1 MDKMKRNFNRIF
13 AGFLIVLILLS
24 SFSYA
29 SYHNMPKASHEF
41 YVYDETGIVGDELEK
56 HIIDINRKLYSAT
69 GSQVVVAIPNNLGD
83 LDKNLYATKLFE
95 EWEIGEKGKDNGV
108 LILIVPSEGEMWIEI
123 GYGLEGAIP
132 DSIAKRILE
141 DHMIEFFRQ
150 GDYEKGILSGFNQ
163 IVLRIEDEYNID
175 IDGISL
181 EQTPMVQQDSG
192 IGPIILFIFI
202 MLLIFLD
209 SKFLGGTI
217 LRTIFRSMYIMNS
230 GRRGGPPRGGGGS
243 GGSSGGGGRSGGGG
257 AGGSW

>member
-1 MDKMKRNFNRIF
+1 MDKMKRNFNRVF
-13 AGFLIVLILLS
+13 SVFLIVLILLT

-29 SYHNMPKASHEF
+29 SYHNIPEASRDF
-41 YVYDETGIVGDELEK
+41 YVYDETGIIGDALEK
-56 HIIDINRKLYSAT
+56 HIIDINKKLYSTT
-69 GSQVVVAIPNNLGD
+69 GAQVVVAVPNDLGN

-150 GDYEKGILSGFNQ
+150 DDYEKGILSGFNQ

-175 IDGISL
+175 IDGISI
-181 EQTPMVQQDSG
+181 EETPMIQESSG
-192 IGPIILFIFI
+192 IGSIIIFIII

-209 SKFLGGTI
+209 SKFLGGRI

-230 GRRGGPPRGGGGS
+230 GRRGGPPRGGGS